1 MTPPKQP
8 PEHYLLTLLQQTT
21 DQERLAA
28 ILGALLSPKEQQ
40 ELYKRLQIFA
50 LLQQGTTQRDIST
63 TVGVSLVT
71 VSRGAKATNSTTSIS
86 SYPISAKNFLIP
98 TSNII

>member
-1 MTPPKQP
+1 MTYHTPKQP

-50 LLQQGTTQRDIST
+50 LLQQGATQRDIST

-71 VSRGAKATNSTTSIS
+71 VSRGAKA
-86 SYPISAKNFLIP
+86 YQQH
-98 TSNII
+98 NINQLLPDIGEKLFNPHP